1 MPTSTFLLDYNKC
14 KMEKDRCVLDL
25 GPNRVAKLL
34 IAKGK
39 TVTKWLHKAALL
51 QPVGKG
57 LRR

>member
-1 MPTSTFLLDYNKC
+1 MVV
-14 KMEKDRCVLDL
+14 EKDRCVLDL